1 MKTKIIFIAFLGL
14 LLYSCSPKV
23 VAPVAEVP
31 KVELPTALAQGKT
44 SFENNC
50 ARCHKL
56 YAPNDFTKA
65 DWVPILT
72 RMQIKAKLDD
82 ATMATIS
89 DYISSQL

>member
-1 MKTKIIFIAFLGL
+1 MKTKIIIVAVLGI

-31 KVELPTALAQGKT
+31 KVAPPTALALGKT
-44 SFENNC
+44 SYENNC

-56 YAPNDFTKA
+56 YAPTDFSKA
-65 DWVPILT
+65 DWAPILT
-72 RMQIKAKLDD
+72 RMQMKAKLDD
-82 ATMATIS
+82 ATMVTIS